1 MHVHHVEMMKEKGKK
16 HEIDP
21 IRDLRPVCPNCHSV
35 IHIKLQPY
43 TIREVKEM
51 VAAHRPPGWLDPPEV
66 REARLRQPVDHFFR
80 MTPKRSHAIGRRGAP
95 NNKEVSK

>member
-1 MHVHHVEMMKEKGKK
+1 MIKEKGKK

-35 IHIKLQPY
+35 IHIKPRPY
-43 TIREVKEM
+43 TIQEVKEM

-66 REARLRQPVDHFFR
+66 REARLRQPIAHFLR
-80 MTPKRSHAIGRRGAP
+80 MTPKRSHAIGGHGAA